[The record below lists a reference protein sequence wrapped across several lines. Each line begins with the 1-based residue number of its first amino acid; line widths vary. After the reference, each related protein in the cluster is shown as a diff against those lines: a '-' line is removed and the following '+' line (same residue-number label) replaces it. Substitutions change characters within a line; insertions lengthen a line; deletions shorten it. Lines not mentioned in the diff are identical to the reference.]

1 MNHDMANKIL
11 FLMKEKHAHVSPLK
25 TRDIANG
32 IGVTIYCATYY
43 LKKLSHQGFVTPEQ
57 HVKGKAT
64 RWYLS

>member
-1 MNHDMANKIL
+1 
-11 FLMKEKHAHVSPLK
+11 MKEKHAHVSPLK

-43 LKKLSHQGFVTPEQ
+43 LKKPSHQGFVTPEH